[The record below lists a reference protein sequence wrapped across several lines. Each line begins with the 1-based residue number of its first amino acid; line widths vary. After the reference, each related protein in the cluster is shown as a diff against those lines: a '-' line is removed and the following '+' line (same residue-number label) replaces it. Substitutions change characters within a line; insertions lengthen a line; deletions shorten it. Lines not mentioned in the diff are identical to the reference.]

1 MTQGVSQGGLIY
13 RMLRWFH
20 HISRLNRKTQTMEEE
35 LITVKPFSPR
45 VGQPAENFLAG
56 DELKSDTRGLLQAA
70 KNRIE
75 SETTANVLEKLGVG
89 GSGKT
94 KTSSDLE
101 GIAALAQVFQGSADK
116 KMEGANQ
123 ILMGLLAR
131 KDNQGNGTTQDN
143 WMADVIKQVM
153 AMKMMMTLLK
163 EDQPQQDGM
172 GAQWIAFFQASKEQ
186 DRQHQAQIIDMM
198 NNFHSQRYQDL
209 QERSGPD
216 PITNQIYSQILPK
229 IVGEAVGQA
238 RKSPVDHLVELKD
251 SLDKLGG
258 TFNLFGGNNPGATT
272 PEERIKM
279 RQMELDEKRIASEE
293 RDKRRDH
300 YVKHNAPM
308 QWGKGLGNLVG
319 TAIGNGSQM
328 SQDSTLAGMMGGMD
342 PASEVDL

>member
-1 MTQGVSQGGLIY
+1 MSHLY
-13 RMLRWFH
+13 H
-20 HISRLNRKTQTMEEE
+20 HKDHLNRQTPTTEEE

-45 VGQPAENFLAG
+45 VGQPAESFLAG
-56 DELKSDTRGLLQAA
+56 DDLKSDTRGLLQAA

-89 GSGKT
+89 SGKT
-94 KTSSDLE
+94 KGSSDLE

-131 KDNQGNGTTQDN
+131 KDNQGNGNTQDN

-153 AMKMMMTLLK
+153 AMKLMMAMLK
-163 EDQPQQDGM
+163 EDQPQQDSGS
-172 GAQWIAFFQASKEQ
+172 AQWIAFFTAFMEQ
-186 DRQHQAQIIDMM
+186 NRNHQAQTLDMV

-209 QERSGPD
+209 AERSGPD
-216 PITNQIYSQILPK
+216 PITNQIYSQVLPK
-229 IVGEAVGQA
+229 IVGEAIGQA
-238 RKSPVDHLVELKD
+238 RKSPVEHLVELKD

-272 PEERIKM
+272 PEERMFNRKM
-279 RQMELDEKRIASEE
+279 DAHVEEIRINE
-293 RDKRRDH
+293 RDRRREH
-300 YVKHNAPM
+300 FVKHNAPM

-319 TAIGNGSQM
+319 TAFGNGSQVT
-328 SQDSTLAGMMGGMD
+328 SDSIMADFGLSPETNATMGVG
-342 PASEVDL
+342 L